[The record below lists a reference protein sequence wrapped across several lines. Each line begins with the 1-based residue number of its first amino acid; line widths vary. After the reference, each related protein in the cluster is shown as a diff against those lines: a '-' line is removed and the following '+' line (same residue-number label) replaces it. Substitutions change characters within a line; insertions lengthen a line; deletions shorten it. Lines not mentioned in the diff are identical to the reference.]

1 MTGWTAIGLMSG
13 TSVDG
18 IDAAILRSDGY
29 RFDRIGH
36 DGVFDY
42 RAETKS
48 RIWAAVNDPI
58 AHMQDQAAC
67 SLLDQMIAEDH
78 AAAVTALLGRSG
90 IRPDLIG
97 FHGQTIYH
105 NPEGS
110 RDGSCGYRTIQL
122 GDAALL
128 ARLSGIDVVHDVRRA
143 DMIAGGEGAPLAPV
157 YHKAIFDQ
165 LGYPLPVVLVNIGG
179 VANLTYYAGG
189 NRLIGFDTGP
199 GNALLDDYMR
209 QSTGQSF
216 DQDGALAARG
226 VADRDLVAVWMS
238 DAFFAKPWPKSLDR
252 QAFHGCLDA
261 VALCTKSPADA
272 MASLTLFT
280 AQSIATAI
288 ASLPEVPK
296 KVMLAGGG
304 RHNRCLYNMLRH
316 QIGSALAA
324 PEHHDDAGSPDMLE
338 AELMAF
344 LAIRFAAGL
353 PTSFPATTGCNRPV
367 RGGRLASAC

>member
-110 RDGSCGYRTIQL
+110 
-122 GDAALL
+122 
-128 ARLSGIDVVHDVRRA
+128 
-143 DMIAGGEGAPLAPV
+143 
-157 YHKAIFDQ
+157 
-165 LGYPLPVVLVNIGG
+165 
-179 VANLTYYAGG
+179 
-189 NRLIGFDTGP
+189 
-199 GNALLDDYMR
+199 
-209 QSTGQSF
+209 
-216 DQDGALAARG
+216 
-226 VADRDLVAVWMS
+226 
-238 DAFFAKPWPKSLDR
+238 
-252 QAFHGCLDA
+252 
-261 VALCTKSPADA
+261 
-272 MASLTLFT
+272 
-280 AQSIATAI
+280 
-288 ASLPEVPK
+288 
-296 KVMLAGGG
+296 
-304 RHNRCLYNMLRH
+304 
-316 QIGSALAA
+316 
-324 PEHHDDAGSPDMLE
+324 
-338 AELMAF
+338 
-344 LAIRFAAGL
+344 
-353 PTSFPATTGCNRPV
+353 
-367 RGGRLASAC
+367 